1 MAIRTETTNRFEEIN
16 PPALG
21 APRGFNHGLLVRPG
35 WGLLFVAGQTAAST
49 AGVVGDVAFVSQFT
63 EALQKTIAVVQAA
76 GGSAEHIVRMTVY
89 VTDMDAYRESRASL
103 DQRLAGIDGP
113 PLPGDG
119 AGRGVAAR
127 RSRRHRRDS
136 KRPPPAA
143 PHHLNQG
150 LSPWLVAGIS

>member
-1 MAIRTETTNRFEEIN
+1 MAIRTETTNSFEEIN

-49 AGVVGDVAFVSQFT
+49 AGVVRDVAFVSQFT

-76 GGSAEHIVRMTVY
+76 GGQPEHIVRMTVY

-103 DQRLAGIDGP
+103 TS
-113 PLPGDG
+113 
-119 AGRGVAAR
+119 VW
-127 RSRRHRRDS
+127 
-136 KRPPPAA
+136 
-143 PHHLNQG
+143 QG
-150 LSPWLVAGIS
+150 LMGRHYPAMALVEVSRLIDPDATVEIEATAALPPRTL